1 MSYNPRDYHLDAR
14 TVVFGF
20 LLVAI
25 VFCGM
30 GVASLDLPGT
40 VQNGWN
46 AMAGERH
53 SGTTIQC
60 L

>member
-1 MSYNPRDYHLDAR
+1 MPYNPRDYHVDSR
-14 TVVFGF
+14 TVVCGF

-30 GVASLDLPGT
+30 GVASLDLPGA
-40 VQNGWN
+40 VLNGWT
-46 AMAGERH
+46 ATAGEPH